1 MPIARASVAFVAA
14 VIITFLANH
23 STQVGLLVFGG
34 YGVAAGVLVGVLA
47 LRTSPRGIVRALFVA
62 IGALGLVFG
71 AAALALHGGGL
82 EALIALVSAW
92 AVLTG
97 ALELYAG
104 VRSRKRLA
112 AARDWRAVG
121 VLSLALAVAYLIVPP
136 GLHKHFA
143 GQDGVHGTLTA
154 AIVLV
159 GIFGAY
165 AAVVCVYWVIGGL
178 SLRWAAVDE
187 ARSGGQQDS
196 RDRKAPDEQPG

>member
-1 MPIARASVAFVAA
+1 MPIARACPALVAA
-14 VIITFLANH
+14 VIITFVADH
-23 STQVGLLVFGG
+23 STRIGLTVFGGFGVASGILVGLLALRDVDR
-34 YGVAAGVLVGVLA
+34 GVLRVLFVLVGILGVGLGA
-47 LRTSPRGIVRALFVA
+47 T
-62 IGALGLVFG
+62 ALGLQ
-71 AAALALHGGGL
+71 GGGL
-82 EALIALVSAW
+82 EPLIALVSGW
-92 AVLTG
+92 AALTG

-104 VRSRKRLA
+104 VRSGRRLA
-112 AARDWRAVG
+112 SGRDWRAVG
-121 VLSLALAVAYLIVPP
+121 VLSLALALSYLVVPP

-143 GQDGVHGTLTA
+143 GSDGVHGTLTA
-154 AIVLV
+154 SVVLV